1 MSELDS
7 QVAEILRTFGS
18 RERFIGVVDHY
29 EGSTLFIRSGDRFFF
44 AFTAEALGFQPGA
57 LVSFRKDGS
66 WRARDIIEIEPE
78 KSHGA

>member
-1 MSELDS
+1 MSKLDEH
-7 QVAEILRTFGS
+7 VEEVLTFGS
-18 RERFIGVVDHY
+18 KERLVGVIDHY

-57 LVSFRKDGS
+57 LVSFRNDGS